1 VKTVLVV
8 EDTKSD
14 QLLVQGLLKS
24 MGTEAVICNN
34 ADEALE
40 WLNKNTVPDLI
51 MLDIVMPDI
60 SGYDLCRKI
69 RGELALE
76 DVPIV
81 FCSTKNED
89 YDRFWA
95 LRQGGNAYLI
105 KPYSPIE
112 LMKTVKPYIS

>member
-1 VKTVLVV
+1 MKTVLVV

-24 MGTEAVICNN
+24 LGTQTVICSNAVEAIDWLQNN
-34 ADEALE
+34 L
-40 WLNKNTVPDLI
+40 VPDLI
-51 MLDIVMPDI
+51 MLDVVMPDI

-69 RGELALE
+69 RGDLALE

-81 FCSTKNED
+81 FCSTKNEE

-95 LRQGGNAYLI
+95 LRQGGNAYLT
-105 KPYSPIE
+105 KPYSPSE
-112 LMKTVKPYIS
+112 LMKMVKTYIS

>member
-1 VKTVLVV
+1 MKTVLVV

-24 MGTEAVICNN
+24 MGTETVICSN
-34 ADEALE
+34 ADEALD
-40 WLNKNTVPDLI
+40 WLGKNTVPDLI
-51 MLDIVMPDI
+51 MLDIVMPDV